1 MDQISMFED
10 SPTIEGLQAAFGIT
24 QEDPPVPETLDEEKP
39 TEEQVVETPQAAG
52 EPQQEEPQVESPP
65 SSPEPSPSF
74 NKELEQFKAQN
85 EELMKG
91 LKATAQVLG
100 INPNLRPDQLS
111 AAIQQQANIA
121 IAKANNMDPAIL
133 QRLNQLEAINAKYQA
148 AENEKILS
156 AQMNDLMSNYGV
168 TKDELQSF
176 VNTLEKEQYDPFAP
190 GNSVVTEYLKRNFKA
205 MQDKAVKA
213 AVLAEQQRSAKGSNA
228 SQPTKASGQN
238 ADAGL
243 DKPIETQSAFDDW
256 MNSLLE

>member
-10 SPTIEGLQAAFGIT
+10 SPTLEGLQAAFGIT
-24 QEDPPVPETLDEEKP
+24 QDTPSVPETLDEEKP
-39 TEEQVVETPQAAG
+39 TEEPQEVTE

-228 SQPTKASGQN
+228 SQPMKASGQN

>member
-1 MDQISMFED
+1 MMDQISIFED

-24 QEDPPVPETLDEEKP
+24 QEDSSVPEALDEEKP
-39 TEEQVVETPQAAG
+39 TEEQPQEEPA
-52 EPQQEEPQVESPP
+52 EPQQEAPQVESPP
-65 SSPEPSPSF
+65 ASPEPSPSF

-190 GNSVVTEYLKRNFKA
+190 GNSVVTEYLKRNFKT

-238 ADAGL
+238 ADASL
-243 DKPIETQSAFDDW
+243 EKPIETQSAFDDW